1 MHFLATQTP
10 PSPILCM
17 QRCYFDI
24 SSKTVRS
31 PCFCLRFAARIC
43 KSFQFFVLLCVMFVQ
58 SGAHFFTRP
67 PGSLVPS
74 PHKKFYSLNPFTYL
88 RRRRKRFFMG
98 RGKRSHETR
107 PFKKYHQLYT
117 ITLLWHDNRFFFKIQ
132 FHCPF
137 FSLPIFLRPI
147 LYHCPFFYCPFFS
160 LHIFLTAHSS

>member
-1 MHFLATQTP
+1 MLFWYFFENCTIPLLLLT
-10 PSPILCM
+10 LCR
-17 QRCYFDI
+17 QDF
-24 SSKTVRS
+24 K
-31 PCFCLRFAARIC
+31 A
-43 KSFQFFVLLCVMFVQ
+43 FQFFVLLCVMFVQ
-58 SGAHFFTRP
+58 SGAHFFARL
-67 PGSLVPS
+67 PGSLVPC

-117 ITLLWHDNRFFFKIQ
+117 ITLLWHDNHFFKIH

-137 FSLPIFLRPI
+137 FSLPIFLLPI

-160 LHIFLTAHSS
+160 LPIFLTAHSS